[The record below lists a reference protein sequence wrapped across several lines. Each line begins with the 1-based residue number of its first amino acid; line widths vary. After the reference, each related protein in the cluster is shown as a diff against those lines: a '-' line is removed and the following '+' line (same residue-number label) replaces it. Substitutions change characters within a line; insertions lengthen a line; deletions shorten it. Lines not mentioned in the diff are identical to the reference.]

1 MDLIHAMR
9 VFARVADA
17 QSFTRAAEQL
27 DVSVPVVTRSIAA
40 LEQHL
45 GVRLFQRTTRRVS
58 LTDSGQSYLEGCRA
72 VLMQIEDIETTVA
85 RTSSETRGSLRV
97 VASTGFALIWLAP
110 VFAAFQK
117 RFPGIALQVS
127 LMDRPVDIVEEG
139 FDVGLVMDHMVKSE
153 TLIMRELAALPRI
166 PVASPAYLARAGTPR
181 TPQELEAHAFLA
193 PSSDMRSHQWTFG
206 DGKETWRVHLTP
218 TLSANSGMFLHAL
231 TLEGMGFS
239 ILPQSLVERDLRSG
253 ALQRLVAPT
262 TVEDGGLS
270 VFLVYPSRRYINRR
284 VRTFID
290 HIAESFSHSHD
301 TGGLQSAIRGD
312 AVRADADS
320 DDEVDLDD
328 DDART
333 LTERPGPSR

>member
-58 LTDSGQSYLEGCRA
+58 LTDTGQSYLEGCRA

-97 VASTGFALIWLAP
+97 VASTGFALTRLAP
-110 VFAAFQK
+110 VFAAFQH
-117 RFPGIALQVS
+117 RFPSIALQVS
-127 LMDRPVDIVEEG
+127 LMDRPVDIVDEG
-139 FDVGLVMDHMVKSE
+139 FDVGLVADHMVKSE
-153 TLIMRELAALPRI
+153 TLIMREIAALPRI
-166 PVASPAYLARAGTPR
+166 PVASPAYLAKAGTPR
-181 TPQELEAHAFLA
+181 TPQDLESHAFLA

-218 TLSANSGMFLHAL
+218 TFSANSSMFLHAL
-231 TLEGMGFS
+231 TLEGTGFS
-239 ILPQSLVERDLRSG
+239 ILPQTLVERDLRSG
-253 ALQRLVAPT
+253 ALQRLLAPT
-262 TVEDGGLS
+262 IVEDGEVS

-290 HIAESFSHSHD
+290 HIAESFSD
-301 TGGLQSAIRGD
+301 THQIAGLHREADLASEGD
-312 AVRADADS
+312 
-320 DDEVDLDD
+320 DLDG
-328 DDART
+328 DDAAPA
-333 LTERPGPSR
+333 LADRPGTRR